1 VNRKRMEDM
10 IVRVI
15 DILNNDNTGI
25 VTKDKKIPSNYTGY
39 VSSLGPTIVQSG
51 LIQALA
57 FMEADKKERKK
68 INDLFLKVL
77 KGMKSIEESE
87 KENLFIIV
95 KNKTQNKPRWIKD
108 QWKSLI
114 LDLTTASKLAMKTFE
129 KEKEKEKESKE

>member
-15 DILNNDNTGI
+15 DLLNNDTTGI

-57 FMEADKKERKK
+57 FMEAEKQRKK

-77 KGMKSIEESE
+77 KGMNFIDESE
-87 KENLFIIV
+87 KDNLFIII
-95 KNKTQNKPRWIKD
+95 KNKTQNKQRWIKD
-108 QWKSLI
+108 QWKSRI
-114 LDLTTASKLAMKTFE
+114 LDLTTASKLAMKAFE
-129 KEKEKEKESKE
+129 KGEESKE